1 LAKTGIID
9 IVVLDT
15 FRQSRIRHMIFV
27 GRRRLIQI
35 SSFTIIEFRELT
47 KLIGLQSMLNKEDFN
62 GIDQNMLNKL
72 EVFISNI

>member
-1 LAKTGIID
+1 LAKTDIID

-35 SSFTIIEFRELT
+35 LSFTIKEFRELT

-62 GIDQNMLNKL
+62 
-72 EVFISNI
+72 